1 MEYQTFEEYAKHRK
15 QQEEA
20 GESTKGSSGFL
31 TFDEYARQ
39 RRQAELTPQV
49 RKKYYD
55 ASGMDALRN
64 DIIIYS
70 GNVVDY
76 LNNRKTKGQPTATEN
91 FLEQT
96 QKWQENIYQELDYF
110 QRYADYFTED
120 ELSTF
125 RSELIYYQQALKK
138 YQNALNDGL
147 SWDQERQRQVGLAA
161 RSASAASSL
170 NQDSPFAQQQQ
181 EDMAEKVEHLIPEYI
196 ERKEYYDGLWQNFT
210 AGKAPVAE
218 LWKSIE
224 EIPAKLEE
232 LYELKEYY
240 KQEEKMQRITPY
252 GVNAETLAQKRGV
265 ERTIAQLEQ
274 ELMQKKEEEQYYW
287 GIAFYEKKNDE
298 GAEGKIS
305 KGKELY
311 LVEYGA
317 WESLQRELLEK
328 ILKETPVSGN
338 IQVNLAKE
346 EAARQARE
354 AHPAAVSIEHMD
366 QEQQEIFYYLLGA
379 GYTEM
384 AAEYAQQTAIE
395 SRSARLQKISDWAG
409 TNAGTMILAT
419 LGYGAMLPFAGV
431 DYLASPGAAAK
442 TGLNANQRLLPGA
455 VRDSLA
461 GGVSAGLNEWSGTLP
476 ENWSVVGGKG
486 LGDAYQMGLSMGD
499 SYGSAMAFG
508 GYATIFLGLSAASSA
523 YNDAIMRGASVE
535 QAVVM
540 GAASGIAEA
549 LFEYVSIDKFL
560 SGKNTGK
567 VIVDALIQGGVE
579 ASEEGLTSIAN
590 HVSDEIIMGHLS
602 ERNQAIEKYMTE
614 DGMSRAEAEERA
626 TKDFYNNL
634 AYDILSGAISGGVMG
649 GGQSAAQKLHDN
661 LLKNKTARSV
671 VDGLMRHKNSLAYV
685 QVASQAGVLETDSDA
700 TARRKITAWVKG
712 RLQQNATVQSSIGT
726 DVDWF
731 IERAEGRVGDTDI
744 KFFQPETA
752 LEDANEVIEAWEQA
766 LQNQTDSENALWP
779 IASTA
784 KMAQRAEENLRSAL
798 EQGLITQAEYDGAM
812 ENMWEIYEEARS
824 ILEEYLTKKE
834 ELENATE
841 NEETEEENEAQEGE
855 NDWEEELPDW
865 EEYERQT
872 ANERFVKDEYSGLAD
887 QSEQYKEWRNIR
899 FEEALESSDEKILAE
914 IEHWKAVRD
923 DTEKDDNARQQAQY
937 YLDAHEM
944 ALRIRQGNTAEN
956 KITDKEGATD
966 NGRTEILDDS
976 GQRKTGMGT
985 GEQIGELAEST
996 ARSKQR
1002 SEGKTEAA
1010 VLKDLRGNV
1019 SPQSAEEIGVKD
1031 GGNEKSLYVLR
1042 QSDVD
1047 QSARWKRI
1055 QEDAQK
1061 DGARVVFFAGNL
1073 SVKNTAKDGSSKVE
1087 GIHQTDGN
1095 GNAAYYIKVD
1105 GLQRNAEMIYRH
1117 EKFHEIVSGDADLMA
1132 TLMEAMEK
1140 EYGKQ
1145 EIARLVSNCV
1155 EDYEGIYGIFSENLT
1170 EEEERALIY
1179 EYMEEIFAD
1188 AYADI
1193 KRGKYSTANARKILK
1208 SQTDAV
1214 QRAEQN
1220 KKATGQKTAPPEQ
1233 RFSADDQNIRLTED
1247 DLDDYMSVGERMHTR
1262 NAKQKL
1268 LASGK
1273 SPILLSEKEIQE
1285 FIGSSIDGRERN
1297 NIRAY
1302 GKVGKGMAREVRAID
1317 PSINIEG
1324 YYLELEAN
1332 HIEHLSDH
1340 IENDSDIR
1348 NIPLTPEQAKQI
1360 PAYLD
1365 SYDDVLKVSRKKD
1378 GSIRIVFG
1386 KKINGYSVIVETVSK
1401 GRKSIH
1407 TRTAWQNKT
1416 EEYLRK
1422 YKKVDGSATS
1432 NEASA
1437 TSGQDTG
1444 PSNKMITKN
1453 NGIVKQSFSVSEEMN
1468 AEYLEAVEQ
1477 GDMETAQRMVDEA
1490 AKKAGYTVHAHHGT
1504 PNGTFYEFK
1513 EWQYFTESKE
1523 YADVYQN
1530 QGASSNGFK
1539 KTALNP
1545 KTYDVFLKVDKLF
1558 DTRKRAEREI
1568 FEKQF
1573 FRQWGN
1579 GAPLSDKGLPDWT
1592 DGDDLIEFFEE
1603 NEYDYNAIYLDEG
1616 GTGGYGEEVKDRGI
1630 SIVIKNSSQIKS
1642 ADPVTYDK
1650 DGNVIPL
1657 SERFNEE
1664 KSDIR
1669 YSVAEDVA
1677 EMDQQFRQTMAEDDY
1692 AAMEQDGDT
1701 GLAQYFQEG
1710 ERLAREKI
1718 HEKAEKSTEPQLRVE
1733 IKAAQKRIQEQQRVL
1748 EQAVESGVT
1757 EDVLREKIETNI
1769 KNANVTLGIYR
1780 AELNKRTKPSS
1791 AEAQAKELR
1800 EVIKEKEQT
1809 LRTYNQLR
1817 RLLQES
1823 KALTPQRA
1831 ADIQLNTDAL
1841 KDELREDRKKLKAIQ
1856 QTLKTEQE
1864 TEHTKKQE
1872 AELKVQKAQQ
1882 ATEELVDQVLS
1893 LFSTA
1898 KGVKLETRELLY
1910 KIADEIVERGYIS
1923 TESRDKLLRVLYEN
1937 GEVLAEKDEYFSDIR
1952 KFARHSRIYVPD
1964 SVRAEFGDDWNAFRQ
1979 KAWGNQIY
1987 LTNNQNDMGIDSTTQ
2002 ELEEMFGGSFSQEDD
2017 LKTQLERIIEFSE
2030 EGKAERLTLTEMMRR
2045 NQNDYGWS
2053 VEEQMDDLERKLDE
2067 ALRRFSEK
2075 ASIEIRTKQKGLR
2088 ELMRQREDFRTM
2100 RERQADQRA
2109 MNALMAQVLKRAQRL
2124 KKYYKR
2130 TTPSVQRMI
2139 DEQIGDLD
2147 TLARSIS
2154 NEGLENLQRILDN
2167 YKKTRDEL
2175 GEEAFVANPEI
2186 EAKLERLKQI
2196 RLADMDVQDVREL
2209 GEALTGIITQI
2220 QNYNRMVSA
2229 ERSEYVSDI
2238 SNKAQQEVEDTKGR
2252 KNDGMLNRYMQS
2264 HLDAK
2269 RFFRKISGFVDGAWE
2284 HLAQM
2289 LSDGEELQRQYQM
2302 RAMELFNPFLEDKK
2316 NAEWLKKAAGKDAK
2330 WEKVSAKGAQILRG
2344 ETVTAIDSLE
2354 LTSMMKVALLM
2365 HTKNVDNLRH
2375 IGQWER
2381 MGDNYVLTGGGMVI
2395 PDQTLYR
2402 KGKMR
2407 EAYDQGNVVRIP
2419 PETVRAIAKNCTAQ
2433 EKAFAALLTKYFD
2446 GMAKS
2451 AINEVSLAVDGWE
2464 RATVTNYF
2472 PIQSDKA
2479 FLVTENE
2486 LVKQDL
2492 SLQGKGFLK
2501 ERSHKGTNPM
2511 YLFDAT
2517 DVLFRNIDQVARYY
2531 GLTRPLRDLHA
2542 VLNATYYKTSKA
2554 AADLT
2559 AENELL
2565 RRVKEQEGWGKVSFG
2580 SVKDSL
2586 QHKWGSSA
2594 VGYIEKLS
2602 KDLQGA
2608 SKENNVLSDFL
2619 SKLRG
2624 NYARAVI
2631 SFNPSSV
2638 LKQMSSYPVALAYL
2652 DVGDLSYGLLREHLK
2667 NANKAVETLSK
2678 YSAVY
2683 WYRSQGGTRTEI
2695 REYMDRKGFGEN
2707 LPLGFK
2713 WTEKMDS
2720 AVTRRLLAA
2729 CMHHIS
2735 KSGLLPGSQESVENG
2750 TDRYWSEVAKLFNKV
2765 VLNTQSNT
2773 SIMERPELTRA
2784 DSGNI
2789 ARFLTMFRTDAFQ
2802 QHNMLVEAKGRL
2814 KAANEAYKADPS
2826 SENKKRLK
2834 EAKKLARKTA
2844 SGIFVGQLMVGSIT
2858 ALLSL
2863 ALFRDKDYW
2872 DEEGEFQWG
2881 KFLAEIGTNVVE
2893 GYAGFIIG
2901 MDYLWSA
2908 IEAEIMDEKWY
2919 GPEVAPLENLISFV
2933 EDAEAFFTAAAKLD
2947 WVESKRQFH
2956 NLAKSAGMV
2965 FGFPVANVEKY
2976 LLAAARYIVPEW
2988 AAKYE
2993 NFWDELSK
3001 EDIQNRSPRLME
3013 ETVSVIMDNRVD
3025 KLSDEVKAELA
3036 RLYRVGGT
3044 GAVPYGI
3051 PNSVSYTDNGEEMQV
3066 ILSAKQKEEYRD
3078 IWNDIVTGA
3087 LSELLASDAYA
3098 EADDELK
3105 TEYVDKLY
3113 KYADEIAKH
3122 EIVPEKDLAKWVQQS
3137 EEAVENGI
3145 PLGEY
3150 VSFRVDLADITG
3162 MDENGESV
3170 TGLKLQ
3176 RCMALLE
3183 EMGWSDDQEKEV
3195 YLDVLAD
3202 NAGSVSDKEKK
3213 IQKLMAEGMS
3223 REEAEIEAGM
3233 TEEEEVE
3240 ALSAAGLSWDQINDI
3255 VVIPANKNRE
3265 RMAAIAEM
3273 NIGEKEKVAAMSVY
3287 GSFKEKNLLKT
3298 GYDYGVKMEWYMEVL
3313 QNADG
3318 YNDDGKKNGTVD
3330 QEEAR
3335 AYISIM
3341 DISYQEKTYLFQMVT
3356 DCKEGKKNPF
3366 WSSAARLFWL
3376 DVHENDP
3383 PEENEK

>member
-1 MEYQTFEEYAKHRK
+1 MGYQTFEEYAKQRK

-96 QKWQENIYQELDYF
+96 QQWQGNIYQELDYF

-181 EDMAEKVEHLIPEYI
+181 EDMAEKVEQQISEYI
-196 ERKEYYDGLWQNFT
+196 EREEYYGGLWQNFI

-218 LWKSIE
+218 LWQSIE

-240 KQEEKMQRITPY
+240 KQEEKMQMITPD

-317 WESLQRELLEK
+317 WESLQRELLWN
-328 ILKETPVSGN
+328 ILIETPGMGN
-338 IQVNLAKE
+338 MYVNLAKE

-395 SRSARLQKISDWAG
+395 SRSARLQEISDWAG

-431 DYLASPGAAAK
+431 DYLASPGEAAK
-442 TGLNANQRLLPGA
+442 TGLNADQRLLPGA

-535 QAVVM
+535 QAVAM

-549 LFEYVSIDKFL
+549 LFEYASIDKFL
-560 SGKNTGK
+560 SGESTGK

-590 HVSDEIIMGHLS
+590 HVSDEMIMGHLS

-649 GGQSAAQKLHDN
+649 GGQSAAQKIHDN

-712 RLQQNATVQSSIGT
+712 RLQQNATVQSSIET

-744 KFFQPETA
+744 KFFQLETA
-752 LEDANEVIEAWEQA
+752 LEDANEVIEAWGQA

-812 ENMWEIYEEARS
+812 ENMREIYEEARS

-841 NEETEEENEAQEGE
+841 NEKTEEENEAQEGE

-899 FEEALESSDEKILAE
+899 FEEALESSDEEILAE

-923 DTEKDDNARQQAQY
+923 DTGKDDNARQQAQH
-937 YLDAHEM
+937 YLDAYEM

-1061 DGARVVFFAGNL
+1061 DGARVVFFAGDL

-1087 GIHQTDGN
+1087 GIHQTDGK
-1095 GNAAYYIKVD
+1095 GNTVYYIKTD
-1105 GLQRNAEMIYRH
+1105 GLRRDAEMIYRH
-1117 EKFHEIVSGDADLMA
+1117 EKFHEIVSGDMDLMA

-1155 EDYEGIYGIFSENLT
+1155 EDYAGIYGEFREGMPEW
-1170 EEEERALIY
+1170 EETALIY
-1179 EYMEEIFAD
+1179 QYMEEIFAD

-1233 RFSADDQNIRLTED
+1233 SF
-1247 DLDDYMSVGERMHTR
+1247 
-1262 NAKQKL
+1262 
-1268 LASGK
+1268 
-1273 SPILLSEKEIQE
+1273 
-1285 FIGSSIDGRERN
+1285 
-1297 NIRAY
+1297 
-1302 GKVGKGMAREVRAID
+1302 
-1317 PSINIEG
+1317 SINAE
-1324 YYLELEAN
+1324 
-1332 HIEHLSDH
+1332 
-1340 IENDSDIR
+1340 
-1348 NIPLTPEQAKQI
+1348 
-1360 PAYLD
+1360 
-1365 SYDDVLKVSRKKD
+1365 DVEKLR
-1378 GSIRIVFG
+1378 SI
-1386 KKINGYSVIVETVSK
+1386 
-1401 GRKSIH
+1401 GRKSINDF
-1407 TRTAWQNKT
+1407 TSEEIQATEKWARKFYAELGTKSPFFRAWFGDWRLFENEPVNKVVINKPT
-1416 EEYLRK
+1416 D
-1422 YKKVDGSATS
+1422 YKAGRAT
-1432 NEASA
+1432 NA
-1437 TSGQDTG
+1437 DTG
-1444 PSNKMITKN
+1444 RVISWGSDFIRETKKHQKSWGISYEIAGHVGRLIESAVLLDSYVSVLSSKTKLHGTSFMHSFYVLAEYNGEIALLKLYAEEALSAKGEVFSRAYELKDIEKVAIPTDGVHSN
-1453 NGIVKQSFSVSEEMN
+1453 NGGLTEVGTTTKVSVADLANIVKRYDNEYSPKNVNPVLLNDDGTPKVFYHGTGQKFNTFSFNEMSPVEGSFFFAENREDAQAYGKNMMEVYLTGNNLADYDNQPSEF
-1468 AEYLEAVEQ
+1468 YRLR
-1477 GDMETAQRMVDEA
+1477 D
-1490 AKKAGYTVHAHHGT
+1490 KKAQV
-1504 PNGTFYEFK
+1504 
-1513 EWQYFTESKE
+1513 
-1523 YADVYQN
+1523 
-1530 QGASSNGFK
+1530 
-1539 KTALNP
+1539 
-1545 KTYDVFLKVDKLF
+1545 
-1558 DTRKRAEREI
+1558 
-1568 FEKQF
+1568 
-1573 FRQWGN
+1573 QW
-1579 GAPLSDKGLPDWT
+1579 L
-1592 DGDDLIEFFEE
+1592 
-1603 NEYDYNAIYLDEG
+1603 
-1616 GTGGYGEEVKDRGI
+1616 KDRGYDGWYADMDSGGWGEI
-1630 SIVIKNSSQIKS
+1630 SVFSQGQIKS
-1642 ADPVTYDK
+1642 ATDNIGTFDAAK
-1650 DGNVIPL
+1650 
-1657 SERFNEE
+1657 E
-1664 KSDIR
+1664 DIR
-1669 YSVAEDVA
+1669 YSIAEDEA
-1677 EMDQQFRQTMAEDDY
+1677 ELDRKFRQTIAEDDY

-1718 HEKAEKSTEPQLRVE
+1718 HEKAEKSTEPQLRAG

-1780 AELNKRTKPSS
+1780 AELNKRTKPSN

-1872 AELKVQKAQQ
+1872 AEIKVQKAQQ

-2017 LKTQLERIIEFSE
+2017 LKTQLERIIDLSE

-2067 ALRRFSEK
+2067 TLRRFSEK
-2075 ASIEIRTKQKGLR
+2075 ASIEIRLRQKNIAQLVKER
-2088 ELMRQREDFRTM
+2088 EGFRKSLE
-2100 RERQADQRA
+2100 ERQQRKMENQA
-2109 MNALMAQVLKRAQRL
+2109 RNNVMRSIEKLSRMR
-2124 KKYYKR
+2124 KKASPEFRK
-2130 TTPSVQRMI
+2130 MI
-2139 DEQIGDLD
+2139 DEALKDID
-2147 TLARSIS
+2147 TVARSIS
-2154 NEGLENLQRILDN
+2154 PRGLEDLQ
-2167 YKKTRDEL
+2167 E
-2175 GEEAFVANPEI
+2175 
-2186 EAKLERLKQI
+2186 LERLYLEQKEAQGSDFLSSPYVEARLDRLHKKQI
-2196 RLADMDVQDVREL
+2196 DDMSIDEVREL
-2209 GEALTGIITQI
+2209 GRLVCSITNAI
-2220 QNYNRMVSA
+2220 QN
-2229 ERSEYVSDI
+2229 
-2238 SNKAQQEVEDTKGR
+2238 SNKLLADAKKESIHQAAKEVNAEVTASKGSKGGKGR
-2252 KNDGMLNRYMQS
+2252 EFFLNHIDG
-2264 HLDAK
+2264 K
-2269 RFFRKISGFVDGAWE
+2269 RFFGQISGWVGGRMEA
-2284 HLAQM
+2284 LGQA
-2289 LSDGEELQRQYQM
+2289 LSNGQERMMRYQM
-2302 RAMELFNPFLEDKK
+2302 NATRIVDPFLENKD
-2316 NAEWLKKAAGKDAK
+2316 NRAWLKTAAGKKAEWITIKIPDGFK
-2330 WEKVSAKGAQILRG
+2330 ITENGVSITLSEIEITPMMR
-2344 ETVTAIDSLE
+2344 VSL
-2354 LTSMMKVALLM
+2354 LLHSM
-2365 HTKNVDNLRH
+2365 NEDNLRH
-2375 IGQWER
+2375 IK
-2381 MGDNYVLTGGGMVI
+2381 GGGIRI
-2395 PDQTLYR
+2395 PDKAQYI
-2402 KGKMR
+2402 KGNMK
-2407 EAYDQGNVVRIP
+2407 EAYARGKLVKMEP
-2419 PETVRAIAKNCTAQ
+2419 STVRALVKECTAQ
-2433 EKAFAALLTKYFD
+2433 ERAFAKVLERYFNQYS
-2446 GMAKS
+2446 KN
-2451 AINEVSLAVDGWE
+2451 AINEVSMVLDGFE
-2464 RATVTNYF
+2464 RAGGEHYF
-2472 PIQSDKA
+2472 HIKTDPA
-2479 FLVTENE
+2479 FLA
-2486 LVKQDL
+2486 KQNDTIKRDL
-2492 SLQGKGFLK
+2492 SVLSTGSIVNERVHASNPIVLQ
-2501 ERSHKGTNPM
+2501 
-2511 YLFDAT
+2511 DAT
-2517 DVLFRNIDQVARYY
+2517 DAFMEHVESISKYY
-2531 GLTRPLRDLHA
+2531 GFAVPLRDLNA
-2542 VLNATYYKTSKA
+2542 VLSHTFHQEDNAFSGSVMDTIKRKWGNSAEEYIDKLM
-2554 AADLT
+2554 ADLQLP
-2559 AENELL
+2559 ERNSDLL
-2565 RRVKEQEGWGKVSFG
+2565 SGLLAK
-2580 SVKDSL
+2580 
-2586 QHKWGSSA
+2586 
-2594 VGYIEKLS
+2594 I
-2602 KDLQGA
+2602 
-2608 SKENNVLSDFL
+2608 
-2619 SKLRG
+2619 RG
-2624 NYARAVI
+2624 NYAQAVI
-2631 SFNPSSV
+2631 SANVSSL
-2638 LKQMSSYPVALAYL
+2638 LKQITSYPVAVPYL
-2652 DVGDLSYGLLREHLK
+2652 KTDALVHGLFAGSMKGDVK
-2667 NANKAVETLSK
+2667 TLEK

-2683 WYRSQGGTRTEI
+2683 WYRNQGNATMELSDVMKQ
-2695 REYMDRKGFGEN
+2695 REFGDA
-2707 LPLGFK
+2707 LPWVFNA
-2713 WTEKMDS
+2713 TQKMDS

-2729 CMHHIS
+2729 CEYRVQKDMKLS
-2735 KSGLLPGSQESVENG
+2735 PGSQSDIEAG
-2750 TDRYWSEVAKLFNKV
+2750 TDRYWMEVAKLFNEV
-2765 VLNTQSNT
+2765 VLKTQSNST
-2773 SIMERPELTRA
+2773 MMERPQITRA
-2784 DSGNI
+2784 NATNVS
-2789 ARFLTMFRTDAFQ
+2789 RFLTMFRTDAFQ
-2802 QHNMLVEAKGRL
+2802 QLNMLVEAKGRL
-2814 KAANEAYKADPS
+2814 GAAKKAFDSDASNASRKTLD
-2826 SENKKRLK
+2826 
-2834 EAKKLARKTA
+2834 EAKGFMARTVAGTMLGQVAVAAITNLLKLAR
-2844 SGIFVGQLMVGSIT
+2844 FDDEDY
-2858 ALLSL
+2858 
-2863 ALFRDKDYW
+2863 RD
-2872 DEEGEFQWG
+2872 DEGNFDWG
-2881 KFLAEIGTNVVE
+2881 KFLGSLGLDVVE
-2893 GYAGFIIG
+2893 GYAGFLVG
-2901 MDYLWSA
+2901 VDTLYSA
-2908 IEAEIMDEKWY
+2908 AYVFVDKALGGDSKWY
-2919 GPEVAPLENLISFV
+2919 DIEVNALASFNDLVSAVVNLGDVLGKGSLWEGRAAIK
-2933 EDAEAFFTAAAKLD
+2933 EAAMAA
-2947 WVESKRQFH
+2947 SR
-2956 NLAKSAGMV
+2956 V
-2965 FGFPVANVEKY
+2965 FGIPAQNIEKY
-2976 LLAAARYIVPEW
+2976 LLMAVRWISPEW
-2988 AAKYE
+2988 AELYD
-2993 NFWDELSK
+2993 NFWEETTKDSLSK
-3001 EDIQNRSPRLME
+3001 ESKY
-3013 ETVSVIMDNRVD
+3013 TVGAAIGVLIDNRMD
-3025 KLSDEVKAELA
+3025 DISDDNKEEIA
-3036 RLYRVGGT
+3036 RLYLAGGK
-3044 GAVPYGI
+3044 GAVPSGI
-3051 PNSVSYTDNGEEMQV
+3051 PTTVSYTDEDGEEV
-3066 ILSAKQKEEYRD
+3066 DVKLSAADRKKYRK
-3078 IWNDIVTGA
+3078 IWKATVSSA
-3087 LSELLASDAYA
+3087 LPELLASDAYA

-3255 VVIPANKNRE
+3255 VVIPANKKRE

-3318 YNDDGKKNGTVD
+3318 YYDDGKKNGTVD